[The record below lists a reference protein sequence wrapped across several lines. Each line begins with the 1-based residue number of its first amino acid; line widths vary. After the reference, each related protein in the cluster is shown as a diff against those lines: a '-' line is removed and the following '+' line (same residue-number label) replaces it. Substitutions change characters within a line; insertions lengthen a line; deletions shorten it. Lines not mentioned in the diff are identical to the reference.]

1 MRILI
6 LHGPNMNL
14 FGVESSKVG
23 QRLTLDKINRYIR
36 KYIRDKSIEIK
47 IIQTHNEVKAV
58 SYLHRNRN
66 KFDGVIITPGV
77 WCNDAHILNE
87 SLNLFDLEY
96 IIINKTKFNNDDIFH
111 PLKHIYN
118 ENILLSFEKAL
129 DYFINKIK
137 DK

>member
-77 WCNDAHILNE
+77 WCNDALNTA
-87 SLNLFDLEY
+87 S
-96 IIINKTKFNNDDIFH
+96 TKF
-111 PLKHIYN
+111 
-118 ENILLSFEKAL
+118 
-129 DYFINKIK
+129 
-137 DK
+137 